1 MVVVL
6 GLGRR
11 LNVCW
16 KVPLSS
22 CSLQESLQ
30 NTSGLSR
37 KKEKAAR
44 ILPAVGPASTTLYIH
59 ILRIHQNHTWTG
71 MGGLRER
78 NLMCDYGS
86 EVLAICPRGKA
97 PANSGNKCDEKK
109 RAHLYVHI
117 AAA

>member
-1 MVVVL
+1 MCAGKYPLALV
-6 GLGRR
+6 RCKKAYR
-11 LNVCW
+11 TPQVCLE
-16 KVPLSS
+16 K
-22 CSLQESLQ
+22 
-30 NTSGLSR
+30 R
-37 KKEKAAR
+37 KKAAR
-44 ILPAVGPASTTLYIH
+44 ILSAVGPASTTLYIH

-78 NLMCDYGS
+78 NLMCDHGS